1 MNPKIGHNWRGANLF
16 EIGGGAG
23 GGGGGRGAGGETTT
37 GRIDLGWWT
46 INNFASTFFSL
57 IILYILQF

>member
-23 GGGGGRGAGGETTT
+23 GGVEVREGKQQMGELIWVGGR
-37 GRIDLGWWT
+37 
-46 INNFASTFFSL
+46 L
-57 IILYILQF
+57 IILHQLFLV